1 MGYQSESES
10 GDFFWT
16 RFRLQENYSARVRK
30 ETETVRCSYPH
41 SRSAVHVVVPLFFVS
56 GDKDLKE
63 VTGTV
68 PDTVGIKLK
77 FYSFGFCCSTTN
89 FNLPKL

>member
-1 MGYQSESES
+1 MSYQSASES

-30 ETETVRCSYPH
+30 ETETIRCFYPRN
-41 SRSAVHVVVPLFFVS
+41 RSAVHVVVPLFFVS
-56 GDKDLKE
+56 GDKDLKK

-77 FYSFGFCCSTTN
+77 VIPWVLLLYN
-89 FNLPKL
+89 